1 MSQLSPFIPAN
12 DVASTLANIQAQL
25 KTATATE
32 LPSLMRDLKACE
44 QTLAYTQVPAKYRV
58 MARVSDGYG
67 GHSYATV
74 GPLRKSLKAAVDR
87 AEQLGGYVVSW
98 SDGAVVHYSAAYMAL
113 SRRTSAPSTR
123 QERQFAQVFRI

>member
-12 DVASTLANIQAQL
+12 DVENTLDSIKAQL
-25 KTATATE
+25 KTATAAQ
-32 LPSLMRDLKACE
+32 LPGLMREIKACE
-44 QTLAYTQVPAKYRV
+44 QTLAYTRVVPKYRV

-87 AEQLGGYVVSW
+87 ADQLGGYVVSW
-98 SDGAVVHYSAAYMAL
+98 SDGTVLHYSAAYLAL

>member
-32 LPSLMRDLKACE
+32 LPGLMRDLKACE

-98 SDGAVVHYSAAYMAL
+98 SDGTVLHYSAAYLAL
-113 SRRTSAPSTR
+113 SHRTSAPSTR

>member
-12 DVASTLANIQAQL
+12 DVASTLADVGVQL
-25 KTATATE
+25 KTATAAQI
-32 LPSLMRDLKACE
+32 PDLMREIKACE

-67 GHSYATV
+67 GHSYATA

-98 SDGAVVHYSAAYMAL
+98 ADGAVVHYSEAYLSA
-113 SRRTSAPSTR
+113 SRRTFTPSSR
-123 QERQFAQVFRI
+123 KDHQFAQVFRI

>member
-12 DVASTLANIQAQL
+12 DDASTLDAIKAQL
-25 KTATATE
+25 KEATAAQI
-32 LPSLMRDLKACE
+32 PGLMRELKACE
-44 QTLAYTQVPAKYRV
+44 QTLAYTQVPDKYRV

-98 SDGAVVHYSAAYMAL
+98 STGAVLHYSAAYLAL
-113 SRRTSAPSTR
+113 SRRTTAHSTR
-123 QERQFAQVFRI
+123 QERQFAQVSRI